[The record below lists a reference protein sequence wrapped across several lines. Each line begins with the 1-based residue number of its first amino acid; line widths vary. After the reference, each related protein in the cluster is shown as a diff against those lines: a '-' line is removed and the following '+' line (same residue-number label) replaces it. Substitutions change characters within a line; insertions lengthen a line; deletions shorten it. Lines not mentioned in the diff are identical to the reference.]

1 MLKKILHLV
10 AQKGICGIALPGLL
24 RRPGFLGLVVAI
36 SLLPMVNTCGLTPLL
51 TDAKVWPEHITP
63 NADGS
68 TDVAVINYRLNRNA
82 WVSIYF
88 IDESGQPH
96 YFRREK
102 RRSIGEYT
110 VYFGGVVQGRML
122 PDGNYTWVIEA
133 TDDYGRTEKAQGT
146 LLITD
151 ADTTPPELRN
161 FSVYPSEFTPNQDGL
176 DDRVTILYYLTK
188 PAETHVY
195 LIDPEGRRYPLVEKE
210 RDVKPGE
217 PGIHL
222 YDYEG
227 GVDLGA
233 EPPPDGTYLVVAE
246 AQDKVGNR
254 TVVTATLVIKEG
266 GVPRADIL
274 NADVQFYPKIVPLG
288 ATLYFTLT
296 VENFGAVPIR
306 TSGPP
311 PGTIY
316 KSTQNFNTLGWYEEP
331 GVWRVGI
338 DFETNS
344 SGRPYPFR
352 WAVCGDDCEVR
363 VINGREYRFLMPG
376 QRSTVT
382 GGIRIVHKPPRNP
395 IHFWAGLIHED
406 VRIEP
411 FNDHVDPQEISI
423 GF

>member
-1 MLKKILHLV
+1 MVRTQWLQRLISGML
-10 AQKGICGIALPGLL
+10 GIALAVTLIP
-24 RRPGFLGLVVAI
+24 A
-36 SLLPMVNTCGLTPLL
+36 VNTCGITPLL
-51 TDAKVWPEHITP
+51 VEASVSPEHITP
-63 NADGS
+63 NADGDS
-68 TDVAVINYRLNRNA
+68 DVTVIKYRISRNA
-82 WVSIYF
+82 VVSIYF
-88 IDESGQPH
+88 VDEQGQKH
-96 YFRREK
+96 YFRKQK
-102 RRSIGEYT
+102 RRSLGEYT
-110 VYFGGVVQGRML
+110 VFFGGVVENKML
-122 PDGNYTWVIEA
+122 PDGRYTWVIEA
-133 TDDYGRTEKAQGT
+133 TDDRGRTEQASGT

-151 ADTTPPELRN
+151 ADTEPPGLLN
-161 FSVYPSEFTPNQDGL
+161 FSVYPQEFTPNQDGL
-176 DDRVTILYYLTK
+176 DDRVTITYYLTE
-188 PAETHVY
+188 PAEVHVY
-195 LIDPEGRRYPLVEKE
+195 LVDPEGKRYPLIEKE
-210 RDVKPGE
+210 RDVEPGE
-217 PGIHL
+217 PGLHL

-233 EPPPDGTYLVVAE
+233 EPPPDGVYQVVAE
-246 AQDKVGNR
+246 AQDKAGNR
-254 TVVTATLVIKEG
+254 TVVTRTLVIKEG

-274 NADVQFYPKIVPLG
+274 QADVEFEPKIVPLG
-288 ATLYFTLT
+288 QTLYFTLT

-316 KSTQNFNTLGWYEEP
+316 KSTENFNTLGWYEEP

-344 SGRPYPFR
+344 SGRPYPYR

-363 VINGREYRFLMPG
+363 VIKGKEYRFLLPG
-376 QRSTVT
+376 QRSTIT